1 MSRKTSLFW
10 RKALPL
16 VRYRPASALRAIFWY
31 LTRRRVRA
39 SNIVRDSSRGL
50 PLAYHYW
57 LIAQQEEITRLAD
70 AAGTSA
76 EQWPTITLVIHYS
89 DDTPANLR
97 RRSRRSVEQ
106 QLLKPNAIIETPI
119 DDLASALRGVTGDY
133 LFLLRAG
140 DRLAESAIVRL
151 ARFLHARPV
160 AVLYGDEDVPSTG
173 DGLPTPWFKGEWNR
187 ELFLALDYLSS
198 AVAIRTDLARRTEP
212 ILTQSG
218 SPIDAL
224 LMAVTTSCDEDDVAH
239 LPAILVHRHTDSSAS
254 NPHRAAAIVSALGAE
269 VRCEK
274 GPFDTV
280 HVQWPLPQPLPL
292 ISIIVPTRDRAEL
305 LRTCIGSVDAHTDY
319 RPFEW
324 IVVDNES
331 AEPETLDFLAELSLR
346 SDVRVIRSAGAFNFS
361 RLNNIG
367 VAAAAGEYVLLLNN
381 DTEAF
386 SPEWLGEMMRYAAR
400 DDVGAVGAQ
409 LLYADGSLQ
418 HAGVVI
424 GMGEAAGHA
433 HRFLPAGD
441 PGYFRLPHAAQE
453 VSAVTAACLLVRKE
467 RYLAVGGLD
476 EEKFAV
482 AYNDVDL
489 CLRLKEA
496 GWRNIYTP
504 HAKLYHH
511 ESKSRGSDFSVANH
525 ERYMRELK
533 NLQTRWGTRTFLD
546 PLHSPHLDRY
556 SETFQPGF

>member
-1 MSRKTSLFW
+1 M
-10 RKALPL
+10 
-16 VRYRPASALRAIFWY
+16 
-31 LTRRRVRA
+31 
-39 SNIVRDSSRGL
+39 
-50 PLAYHYW
+50 
-57 LIAQQEEITRLAD
+57 
-70 AAGTSA
+70 
-76 EQWPTITLVIHYS
+76 
-89 DDTPANLR
+89 
-97 RRSRRSVEQ
+97 
-106 QLLKPNAIIETPI
+106 
-119 DDLASALRGVTGDY
+119 
-133 LFLLRAG
+133 
-140 DRLAESAIVRL
+140 
-151 ARFLHARPV
+151 
-160 AVLYGDEDVPSTG
+160 
-173 DGLPTPWFKGEWNR
+173 
-187 ELFLALDYLSS
+187 
-198 AVAIRTDLARRTEP
+198 
-212 ILTQSG
+212 
-218 SPIDAL
+218 
-224 LMAVTTSCDEDDVAH
+224 
-239 LPAILVHRHTDSSAS
+239 
-254 NPHRAAAIVSALGAE
+254 
-269 VRCEK
+269 RCEK
-274 GPFDTV
+274 GLFDTV

-367 VAAAAGEYVLLLNN
+367 VAAAAGQYVLLLNN

-386 SPEWLGEMMRYAAR
+386 SPQWLGEMMRYAAR

-482 AYNDVDL
+482 AYNDVDF

-511 ESKSRGSDFSVANH
+511 ESKSRGSDFSVANR

-533 NLQTRWGTRTFLD
+533 HLQTRWGTRTFLD